1 MRQDARRRRAVPGAA
16 VHTEATMDPLEALTE
31 IAFLL
36 ERERSSR
43 YKSKAFRTAA
53 DVVAGLGEDHLG
65 DPVRLR
71 HTKGIGASTFAVI
84 QQALA
89 GGVPDYLAELRRR
102 AA

>member
-1 MRQDARRRRAVPGAA
+1 MPDTAGQTG
-16 VHTEATMDPLEALTE
+16 ATMDPLEALTE

-53 DVVAGLGEDHLG
+53 DVVAGLSEDHLR

-71 HTKGIGASTFAVI
+71 HTKGIGASTFAVV

-89 GGVPDYLAELRRR
+89 GGGPPQLPQLRPRR
-102 AA
+102 PAARTGTRA